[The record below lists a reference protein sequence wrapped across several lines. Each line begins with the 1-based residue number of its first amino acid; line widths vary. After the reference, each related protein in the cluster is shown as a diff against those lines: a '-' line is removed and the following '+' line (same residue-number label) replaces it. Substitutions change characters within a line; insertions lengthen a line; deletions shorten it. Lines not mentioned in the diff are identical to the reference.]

1 MAATKS
7 ANNGAQKQR
16 PIFAQTFFPV
26 QVAVFEHPNEGRPN
40 YSVRLT
46 RSFRRDEQSEWETTE
61 YLSVQDLLPAARLLT
76 AAYDAIQQRQE
87 EVYRERQGDGSDQRG
102 RQF

>member
-7 ANNGAQKQR
+7 ANSGAQKQR
-16 PIFAQTFFPV
+16 PIFAQSFFPV

-46 RSFRRDEQSEWETTE
+46 RSFRRDDQSDWETTE
-61 YLSVQDLLPAARLLT
+61 YLSIQDLLPAARLLT

-87 EVYRERQGDGSDQRG
+87 EVCRERQGDRTDHRG

>member
-16 PIFAQTFFPV
+16 PVFAQTFFPV

-61 YLSVQDLLPAARLLT
+61 YLGAQDLLPAARLLT

-87 EVYRERQGDGSDQRG
+87 EVYRERHGERSDQGG